1 MKKFQLQ
8 WYKIRN
14 YFTLSR
20 RLMLLVAGLLILL
33 GFSQAALISIV
44 AKINIPQVIQEELL
58 SPTQSP
64 PTIESADSKIDIQP
78 PPSEPT
84 DSTESLL
91 LQDVVLRQVQSI
103 SLLMAGATALIGILG
118 ARWITQKALSPV
130 NRLSQMVKDIQV
142 ETLSQRLPLDG
153 PPDQMK
159 DLAEAFNQTLER
171 LGPGRHCL

>member
-64 PTIESADSKIDIQP
+64 PTIESADSKNRY
-78 PPSEPT
+78 SA
-84 DSTESLL
+84 STF
-91 LQDVVLRQVQSI
+91 R
-103 SLLMAGATALIGILG
+103 A
-118 ARWITQKALSPV
+118 
-130 NRLSQMVKDIQV
+130 N
-142 ETLSQRLPLDG
+142 
-153 PPDQMK
+153 
-159 DLAEAFNQTLER
+159 
-171 LGPGRHCL
+171 